1 MSKLLET
8 HFRLTWT
15 DILVSGELEEVP
27 SRTTAF
33 DEFDRTTS
41 FQAFDQIL
49 DTTIFEMVV
58 CLDEE
63 GSSSSSSLLLSS
75 LELSDTHVYEP

>member
-33 DEFDRTTS
+33 EGFDRTMS
-41 FQAFDQIL
+41 FEELDQIL
-49 DTTIFEMVV
+49 DTTIVEMVV
-58 CLDEE
+58 CVDEE

-75 LELSDTHVYEP
+75 LELSDTQVYEP